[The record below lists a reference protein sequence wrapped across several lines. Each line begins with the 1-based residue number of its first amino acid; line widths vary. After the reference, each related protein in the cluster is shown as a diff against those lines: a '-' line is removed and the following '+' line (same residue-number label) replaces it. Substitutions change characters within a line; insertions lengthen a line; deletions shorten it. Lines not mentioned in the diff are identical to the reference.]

1 MAYLIEVKDP
11 YLNLEVNHNVKLSV
25 TGTAFDNIL
34 SAIVALNAT
43 LPMTSYTVTRVGVTD
58 VWTAA
63 GIAKDA
69 RNYTTTITITA
80 GVSRYT
86 LTSLPQGTDAEILA
100 FLTLAQLV
108 AKILKVNEVTKLET
122 TWV

>member
-1 MAYLIEVKDP
+1 MAYLIEVKDS
-11 YLNLEVNHNVKLSV
+11 YLNLEVNHNVSLSV
-25 TGTAFDNIL
+25 TSTAFDNIL